1 MPQNVSSR
9 SGGSSQ
15 KRNIFF
21 CLSLN
26 KRTMFPQDSTNKWS
40 QKSIKPWNKLRH
52 SQRCDI
58 TVTSHSRGVSGVCAY
73 LSWSCCWSVSPG
85 VSPAVCRLASSPAA
99 AAASSP
105 SAAHTQIY
113 FYFLII
119 IFHARLILNYS
130 TKYILSSHLHSNS
143 VHHCVCVSLLT
154 AALPFFSKILCPS
167 TVSFISYR
175 EKQIYFTTIKS
186 CFALKLKLLFEKDQ
200 SEFAKFSSQFYKLN
214 LFQYKTYCLYSIF
227 HFTSLHNC
235 TNVQDKLF

>member
-1 MPQNVSSR
+1 M
-9 SGGSSQ
+9 
-15 KRNIFF
+15 
-21 CLSLN
+21 
-26 KRTMFPQDSTNKWS
+26 WH
-40 QKSIKPWNKLRH
+40 H
-52 SQRCDI
+52 SDI
-58 TVTSHSRGVSGVCAY
+58 TQPGCFRCVCVPVLVLLLVSI
-73 LSWSCCWSVSPG
+73 SWSLSCSLSARFLSSCS
-85 VSPAVCRLASSPAA
+85 CRFKSFSCT
-99 AAASSP
+99 
-105 SAAHTQIY
+105 HTQIY

-143 VHHCVCVSLLT
+143 VHHCVCVCVSLLT

-200 SEFAKFSSQFYKLN
+200 SEFAKFSSQFYKSN